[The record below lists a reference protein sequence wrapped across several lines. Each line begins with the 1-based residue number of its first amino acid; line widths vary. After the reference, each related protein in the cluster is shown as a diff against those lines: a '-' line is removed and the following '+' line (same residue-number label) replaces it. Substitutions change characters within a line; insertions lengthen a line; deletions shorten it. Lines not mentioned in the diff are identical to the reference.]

1 MKLTK
6 QEQILRD
13 HEVLGIS
20 IRSLGNKYGMSPSRI
35 FRMIVKGKGGLR
47 PARKKEE
54 KAAEAAELPDD
65 VASLKAMLR
74 KEQLKNE
81 LLNNVIDIASKEL
94 GIDIRK
100 KPGTR
105 QSE

>member
-6 QEQILRD
+6 TEQILRD

-35 FRMIVKGKGGLR
+35 YRMVVEGKGGLKPVR
-47 PARKKEE
+47 AEG
-54 KAAEAAELPDD
+54 KAAEELPDD
-65 VASLKAMLR
+65 VGLLKAMLR

-94 GIDIRK
+94 GVDIRK

>member
-6 QEQILRD
+6 TEQILRD

-20 IRSLGNKYGMSPSRI
+20 IRSLGNKYGMSASRI
-35 FRMIVKGKGGLR
+35 YRMVVKGKGGLK
-47 PARKKEE
+47 PLQEKEQ
-54 KAAEAAELPDD
+54 AAEELPDD
-65 VASLKAMLR
+65 VRLLKAMLR
-74 KEQLKNE
+74 KEQLRNE

-94 GIDIRK
+94 GVDIRK